1 MRGFVPSILAFA
13 LLIAFALPSGAKARG
28 VSGVFDYYT
37 LALSWS
43 PTYCNSNAGRRDNQQ
58 CGARRFAFVVHGL
71 WPQYDRGWP
80 QYCKAG
86 KRYVPN
92 WLIDETLPIMPSKRL
107 VIHQWRKHGMCS
119 GLSQK
124 SYFALTAK
132 LFEKVKVP
140 ARYLQPSKA
149 LLISPEMLRNDFMK
163 SNLWLRPEMISVQCG
178 GSKDRGVLR
187 ELRICFSKGGE
198 PRACGDNERRQ
209 CRAKELV
216 MPPVR

>member
-1 MRGFVPSILAFA
+1 MFVLAV
-13 LLIAFALPSGAKARG
+13 SVGAHARG

-43 PTYCNSNAGRRDNQQ
+43 PTYCTSNAGKRDKQQ

-71 WPQYDRGWP
+71 WPQYERGWP
-80 QYCKAG
+80 QYCKTG

-92 WLIDETLPIMPSKRL
+92 RLIDEVLPIMPSKRL
-107 VIHQWRKHGMCS
+107 VIHEWRKHGMCS

-124 SYFALTAK
+124 DYFALTEK

-140 ARYLQPSKA
+140 ARYLQPSQP
-149 LLISPEMLRNDFMK
+149 LLISPQTLRDDFLK
-163 SNLWLRPEMISVQCG
+163 TNLWLKPEMISVQCG

-187 ELRICFSKGGE
+187 ELRICFSKEGE
-198 PRACGDNERRQ
+198 PQACGDNERRQ
-209 CRAKELV
+209 CRAKQLV